1 MNKFTYWNIDVQI
14 QYKSLGIV
22 GLAQDYRDVP
32 GGIQIFNLIAI
43 LFKS

>member
-1 MNKFTYWNIDVQI
+1 MDVQI
-14 QYKSLGIV
+14 QHKSNGIV

-32 GGIQIFNLIAI
+32 GAIQIFNLIAI